1 MKLEEL
7 VKKHGTPDILIDNYS
22 SLNKGYAIWDYK
34 DSLIFNTSGLIRN
47 NQYIDDEPL
56 LALDKAIEDWN
67 STSNIISSIGYTSYS
82 MKDYLFPHIEFKNQ
96 KQTMPYFWF
105 VQPDTV
111 FTYDLNSFNDIELN
125 KILSLKQDLLLLDEY
140 TEKIK
145 IIKQHLYDGNVYQ
158 INFTMQKILDYHAD
172 PFLLYL
178 MIRSIA
184 KPAFGYYINTG
195 ESHILSFSPE
205 NFFTVQD
212 GIIKTHPMKGT
223 RSRNKDNFIDE
234 KLKKELFES
243 DKDKAEHLMIVD
255 LMRNDL
261 GKICKYGSVNV
272 DDLFNVN
279 SYETVHQMVSCI
291 SGELNLDIKYS
302 DILKALFPSGSI
314 TGAPKESAMKI
325 IDNLENYN
333 RELYTGTIGYITKD
347 SMNFNIAIRTL
358 YMQNNIIKYSVGG
371 GIVWDSSIEDEL
383 AEAELKSKILNKV
396 IIKGS

>member
-7 VKKHGTPDILIDNYS
+7 VKKYGTPDILIDNYS
-22 SLNKGYAIWDYK
+22 FPNKGYAIWNYK
-34 DSLIFNTSGLIRN
+34 DSLIFNASGLIRN

-56 LALDKAIEDWN
+56 FALDKAIEDWN
-67 STSNIISSIGYTSYS
+67 TTSRNISSIGYTSYS
-82 MKDYLFPHIEFKNQ
+82 MKNYLFPHIKFKNQ

-105 VQPDTV
+105 VQPDEI

-140 TEKIK
+140 IEKIK

-158 INFTMQKILDYHAD
+158 INFTMQKILDYHED
-172 PFLLYL
+172 PFSLYL

-184 KPAFGYYINTG
+184 KPKFGYYINTG

-205 NFFTVQD
+205 SFFTVQD

-223 RSRNKDNFIDE
+223 RSRSKDNLIDK
-234 KLKKELFES
+234 KLKKELFDS

-272 DDLFNVN
+272 DDLFTVN

-291 SGELNLDIKYS
+291 SGKLNHNIKYS
-302 DILKALFPSGSI
+302 DILKALFPGGSI

-371 GIVWDSSIEDEL
+371 GIVWDSNAQDEL
-383 AEAELKSKILNKV
+383 LEAELKSKILDRV
-396 IIKGS
+396 II